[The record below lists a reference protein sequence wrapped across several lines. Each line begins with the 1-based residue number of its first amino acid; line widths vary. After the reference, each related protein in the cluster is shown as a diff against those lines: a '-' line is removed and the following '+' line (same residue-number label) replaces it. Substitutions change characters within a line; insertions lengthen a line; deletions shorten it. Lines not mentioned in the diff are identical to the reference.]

1 MFAWLDQYSSALST
15 IASLGL
21 LVVWIFYAQLAF
33 NGILKQRRPRILI
46 NQVKGRDLNAEV
58 IIANMSEQKIFIQLL
73 LARVS
78 ADGEEYTRAI
88 TDVYI
93 YDDDDSSRIAERD
106 TSQGPLNPGASL
118 QLGSFHQVAERVARG
133 SGETCPWHF
142 MELRV
147 VFFYGSATSVVA
159 AL

>member
-88 TDVYI
+88 R
-93 YDDDDSSRIAERD
+93 SEER
-106 TSQGPLNPGASL
+106 
-118 QLGSFHQVAERVARG
+118 RVGKGWR
-133 SGETCPWHF
+133 S
-142 MELRV
+142 
-147 VFFYGSATSVVA
+147 
-159 AL
+159 